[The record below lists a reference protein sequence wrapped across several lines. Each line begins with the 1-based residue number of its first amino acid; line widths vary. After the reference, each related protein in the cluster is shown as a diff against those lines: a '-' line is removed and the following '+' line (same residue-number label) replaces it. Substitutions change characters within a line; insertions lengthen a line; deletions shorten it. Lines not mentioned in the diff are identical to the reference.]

1 MNTIDISYIAGVIA
15 QEDINRLKRLIF
27 RSTKGKSF
35 IHIKDYTDHS
45 PVVNEKQ
52 TIKSCYIIMFW
63 DGKQIRDKI
72 EKICDSFNG

>member
-1 MNTIDISYIAGVIA
+1 MNTIDISYIAGVIT

-35 IHIKDYTDHS
+35 IYIAPYNDKS

-52 TIKSCYIIMFW
+52 VIKSCYIIMFW